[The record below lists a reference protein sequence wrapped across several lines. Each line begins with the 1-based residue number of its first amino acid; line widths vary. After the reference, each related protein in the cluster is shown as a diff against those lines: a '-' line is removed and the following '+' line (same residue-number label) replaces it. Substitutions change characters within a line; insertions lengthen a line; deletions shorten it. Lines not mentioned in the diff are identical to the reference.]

1 MPRKWYPNSTE
12 PRFAQIKV
20 KRSCFSSA
28 LWFLTGD
35 DGVSTNKPVEL
46 CWVHSGCYSKG
57 LLTELSPQTK
67 TSHNYRFS
75 ACETRIQIPQSG
87 CCDRCRPHGHAQ
99 AAPINIFNSLTGFWD
114 STSPSFVKWS
124 PKVCFS
130 IFPAKHFKFYL
141 PQRWKWSKDMQKR
154 TSGVVGSSAGC
165 LHLHV
170 TVEEVIS
177 ITIGCLKVMTLPEF
191 SKNLCT
197 ERLEG
202 TKRAGTE

>member
-1 MPRKWYPNSTE
+1 MISKQHRALLCSDQGEEELLQLCIVISYRRWWSKYKQARWVVLGTF
-12 PRFAQIKV
+12 RLLF
-20 KRSCFSSA
+20 KRI
-28 LWFLTGD
+28 
-35 DGVSTNKPVEL
+35 TNR
-46 CWVHSGCYSKG
+46 
-57 LLTELSPQTK
+57 TFK

-114 STSPSFVKWS
+114 STSFVKWS

-141 PQRWKWSKDMQKR
+141 PQWWKWSKDMQKS
-154 TSGVVGSSAGC
+154 TSGVMGSSAGC
-165 LHLHV
+165 LDLHV
-170 TVEEVIS
+170 TAEEVIS

-191 SKNLCT
+191 SKKIVQRETGKDQKCRN
-197 ERLEG
+197 RV
-202 TKRAGTE
+202 KS